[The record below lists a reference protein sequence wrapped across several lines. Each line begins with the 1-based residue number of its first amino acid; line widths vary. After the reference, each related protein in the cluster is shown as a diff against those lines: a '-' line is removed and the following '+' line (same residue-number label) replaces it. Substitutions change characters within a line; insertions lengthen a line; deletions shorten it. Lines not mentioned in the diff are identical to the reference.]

1 MEENKNIEELEEMI
15 KNKNNKKNL
24 SDEDLFILI
33 RAIVYYN
40 DLPDTNED
48 ILSFIKT
55 SRFLFKQISKE

>member
-48 ILSFIKT
+48 ILSFIKA
-55 SRFLFKQISKE
+55 SRFLFKQINKE

>member
-55 SRFLFKQISKE
+55 SRFLFKQINKE

>member
-1 MEENKNIEELEEMI
+1 MEENKKIEELEEMI

>member
-1 MEENKNIEELEEMI
+1 MEENKKIEELEEMM

-33 RAIVYYN
+33 KAIVYYN
-40 DLPDTNED
+40 DLPDADED

-55 SRFLFKQISKE
+55 SRFLFKQINKE

>member
-1 MEENKNIEELEEMI
+1 MEENKKIEELEEMM

-33 RAIVYYN
+33 KAIVYYN
-40 DLPDTNED
+40 DLSDADED

-55 SRFLFKQISKE
+55 SRFLFKQINKE

>member
-1 MEENKNIEELEEMI
+1 MEENKKIEELEEMI

-55 SRFLFKQISKE
+55 SRFLFKQINEE